1 MQMQRLILKIDVI
14 ETTTIT
20 ITITQQGTINEQR
33 QSYLK
38 VIAIR
43 RVVRRGV
50 WRCDRKSPTD
60 T

>member
-20 ITITQQGTINEQR
+20 ITQQGTMNEQQ
-33 QSYLK
+33 QSHLK
-38 VIAIR
+38 VISVR